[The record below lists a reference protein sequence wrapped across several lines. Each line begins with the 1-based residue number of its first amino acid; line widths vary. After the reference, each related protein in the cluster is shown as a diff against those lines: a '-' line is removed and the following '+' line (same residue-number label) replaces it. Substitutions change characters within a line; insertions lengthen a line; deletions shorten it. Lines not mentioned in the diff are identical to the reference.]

1 MMNGEKITKGVSF
14 LTKAQRLGTIFLF
27 SFHCQKLV
35 TRPHLASYKKLKTCF
50 YSGKLNAE
58 IKCEGFIAHL
68 CEKRQ

>member
-27 SFHCQKLV
+27 SFHCRKLV
-35 TRPHLASYKKLKTCF
+35 TWPHLASQKNLKTCF
-50 YSGKLNAE
+50 YSGKLSAE
-58 IKCEGFIAHL
+58 IECEGFIAHL